1 AKRRWLV
8 VMDEQSSV
16 PAAVPCLLQTL
27 ERQPARLSIA
37 ELSSD
42 QLALGIEAVNDDV
55 VKEVVRLAG
64 SEDDLQHQ
72 NHRPLA
78 AQLRLDERRRA
89 SDQLGV
95 EALLPCCQQH
105 VDCHDPAARLG

>member
-1 AKRRWLV
+1 MTLQNRAVAVGCFGILRLLFQRHCRAKRRWLV

-64 SEDDLQHQ
+64 SEDLV
-72 NHRPLA
+72 L
-78 AQLRLDERRRA
+78 
-89 SDQLGV
+89 
-95 EALLPCCQQH
+95 EATGKQ
-105 VDCHDPAARLG
+105 V